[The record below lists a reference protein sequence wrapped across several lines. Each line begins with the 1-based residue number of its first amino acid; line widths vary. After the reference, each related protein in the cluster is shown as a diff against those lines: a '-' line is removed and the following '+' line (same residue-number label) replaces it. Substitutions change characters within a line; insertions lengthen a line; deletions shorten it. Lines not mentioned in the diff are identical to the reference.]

1 MFAARGRFCLGQHR
15 EPRAAG
21 PRLGQPRTASDS
33 LGQPRGETRV
43 HQGGAVRLRRGW
55 VEWEAG
61 TAWPPRHAC
70 VERGPTPGLCY
81 CSGGL
86 PRAPASSYAR
96 GGPVPRH
103 RLPDTTRSDRRAPC
117 GRLGRFLPPPGAGV
131 PAQRA
136 EGAARLWGPAAFPE
150 QQGGQGQSSGARPRA
165 PVHGGRGEGL
175 RPQAPP
181 VRGPERTR
189 EAEGGSQ
196 PTSGVSPAT
205 RNPGGGG
212 GPSGA
217 GPRRRGAPGPVGL
230 RGRGLG
236 GATVRPQLLG
246 AGRSPATLVT
256 MATRGRSFRVARR
269 PGRSRAGENS
279 GGRSRPPAHLR
290 GVRRHANPGVRR
302 RRLRGPAGAR
312 GRPAFRGAEGPWPRG
327 GHRSLATR
335 GA

>member
-21 PRLGQPRTASDS
+21 PRLGQPRTASGRDAR
-33 LGQPRGETRV
+33 PP
-43 HQGGAVRLRRGW
+43 GGAVRLRRGW

-150 QQGGQGQSSGARPRA
+150 QQGGQGQSSGAVSYTHLRA
-165 PVHGGRGEGL
+165 HETSSVISYAVFCLEHSWCEPLPHSLPSLGPLLQRGLPGSSSS
-175 RPQAPP
+175 QAAN
-181 VRGPERTR
+181 TR
-189 EAEGGSQ
+189 
-196 PTSGVSPAT
+196 
-205 RNPGGGG
+205 
-212 GPSGA
+212 
-217 GPRRRGAPGPVGL
+217 PVG
-230 RGRGLG
+230 RIW
-236 GATVRPQLLG
+236 PF
-246 AGRSPATLVT
+246 TLFYL
-256 MATRGRSFRVARR
+256 AW
-269 PGRSRAGENS
+269 
-279 GGRSRPPAHLR
+279 HL
-290 GVRRHANPGVRR
+290 VSTQWQH
-302 RRLRGPAGAR
+302 
-312 GRPAFRGAEGPWPRG
+312 
-327 GHRSLATR
+327 
-335 GA
+335 